1 MSRKNRKSLK
11 EEIRSYIYD
20 KPENGWKAYVL
31 TYGSEIITRLDVETW
46 QVVTKEYAFNAINN
60 IREDEG
66 KKPLSNIKKVNFF
79 RVA

>member
-20 KPENGWKAYVL
+20 KPENGWKTYVL

-46 QVVTKEYAFNAINN
+46 QVVTKEFAFNVINN
-60 IREDEG
+60 IREDES
-66 KKPLSNIKKVNFF
+66 KEPLPNIKKVNFF